1 MGSKRQ
7 KFVSGRYTLMVSLGT
22 TIKHLDNKKSNKKNM
37 RLLILLS
44 IVLFS
49 CNKKKTADA
58 SISTTYRQTKT
69 VSYNSVS
76 VDVIIDKP
84 ALNEVDVLLVFHG
97 TVMYDSSIMTAA
109 NTTLDKFKGILDR
122 NDMMIVSVAYPQES
136 VLLGDNIVQGEAAL
150 LWLKNKAS
158 QELGITVKKIFLGG
172 HSQGGYMVTRLN
184 TMHQT
189 NGVIA
194 NAPGPLNL
202 VYRCQ
207 LEENGQIQPSAVC
220 TKLKKV
226 YGTTSSNPNPYFQR
240 SLLNFTN
247 GFKSDILF
255 VQGLSDSPIQLYTWP
270 TFKQDVL
277 SCSNCQYSQF
287 IEITGGGH
295 GSLFESPIGKS
306 EFNTFINNH

>member
-1 MGSKRQ
+1 MRILTIL
-7 KFVSGRYTLMVSLGT
+7 TLLF
-22 TIKHLDNKKSNKKNM
+22 
-37 RLLILLS
+37 
-44 IVLFS
+44 FS
-49 CNKKKTADA
+49 CTKDNTTEQPIPTAYRITK
-58 SISTTYRQTKT
+58 SVTY
-69 VSYNSVS
+69 NNIN
-76 VDVIIDKP
+76 VDVVIDKP

-97 TVMYDSSIMTAA
+97 TVLYDSNLMTAA

-122 NDMMIVSVAYPQES
+122 KDMMIVSVAYPQEN

-158 QELGITVKKIFLGG
+158 QELGITVKKVFLGG

-220 TKLKKV
+220 TKLKNV

-255 VQGLSDSPIQLYTWP
+255 IQGLSDSPIQLYTWP
-270 TFKQDVL
+270 SFKQDVL
-277 SCSNCQYSQF
+277 SCSNCQNSQF

-295 GSLFESPIGKS
+295 GSLFESPIGKT
-306 EFNTFINNH
+306 EFNNFINNH

>member
-1 MGSKRQ
+1 MNIY
-7 KFVSGRYTLMVSLGT
+7 KFSFV
-22 TIKHLDNKKSNKKNM
+22 
-37 RLLILLS
+37 RLFILLTF
-44 IVLFS
+44 LFIS
-49 CNKKKTADA
+49 CNKDN
-58 SISTTYRQTKT
+58 STVQPSAYRITKT
-69 VSYNSVS
+69 ITYNSNN
-76 VDVIIDKP
+76 VDVVIDKP

-97 TVMYDSSIMTAA
+97 TVQYDSEILTAA

-122 NDMMIVSVAYPQES
+122 NDMMIISVAYPLEN
-136 VLLGDNIVQGEAAL
+136 VLLGDNIVKGEAAL

-158 QELGITVKKIFLGG
+158 QELGITVKKVFLGG

-207 LEENGQIQPSAVC
+207 LEENGQVQSGAVC
-220 TKLKKV
+220 TKLNNV
-226 YGTTSSNPNPYFQR
+226 YGTTSNNPNAYFQR

-255 VQGLSDSPIQLYTWP
+255 VQGLNDSPIQLYSWP

-277 SCSNCQYSQF
+277 SCTNCQNRQF
-287 IEITGGGH
+287 IEIVGGEH
-295 GSLFESPIGKS
+295 GSLFESQIAKT
-306 EFNTFINNH
+306 EFNNFINSH

>member
-1 MGSKRQ
+1 
-7 KFVSGRYTLMVSLGT
+7 
-22 TIKHLDNKKSNKKNM
+22 M
-37 RLLILLS
+37 RLPTLLT
-44 IVLFS
+44 LFFFS
-49 CNKKKTADA
+49 CVEDNTTEQPTPTAYRITK
-58 SISTTYRQTKT
+58 SIT
-69 VSYNSVS
+69 YNSTN
-76 VDVIIDKP
+76 VDVVIDKP

-97 TVMYDSSIMTAA
+97 TVMYDNSIMTNA
-109 NTTLDKFKGILDR
+109 NTTLDKFKGILNR
-122 NDMMIVSVAYPQES
+122 NDMMIVSVAYPQEN

-158 QELGITVKKIFLGG
+158 QELGITVKKVFLGG

-207 LEENGQIQPSAVC
+207 LEENGQVQSGAVC
-220 TKLKKV
+220 TKLKNV
-226 YGTTSSNPNPYFQR
+226 YGTTTSNPDAYLQR
-240 SLLNFTN
+240 SLRNFTS

-255 VQGLSDSPIQLYTWP
+255 VQGLNDAPIQMYSWP

-277 SCSNCQYSQF
+277 SCRSCQNRLF
-287 IEITGGGH
+287 VEITGGEH
-295 GSLFESPIGKS
+295 GTLFESSTAKT
-306 EFNTFINNH
+306 EFNNFINSH